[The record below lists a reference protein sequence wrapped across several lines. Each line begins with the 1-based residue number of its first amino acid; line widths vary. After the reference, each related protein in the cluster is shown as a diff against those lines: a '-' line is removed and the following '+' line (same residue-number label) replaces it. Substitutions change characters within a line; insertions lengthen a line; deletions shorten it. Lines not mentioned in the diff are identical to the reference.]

1 MNLSRLFKNR
11 GSERGQAMTELA
23 LIFPLML
30 VFILGTVEF
39 GNIMM
44 IALRATSL
52 SREVTNASFRDCA
65 FLSNAAADT
74 CLENTTEKVN
84 SGAKLMLT
92 KFAERGTVI
101 TTIYK
106 HDPGQPTALVVQKV
120 KGVARPSRYVA
131 GSIDQNIAA
140 TQERIVI
147 GEIMYQYVP
156 LTAIRNFLELV
167 GFPTEIYEVTIY

>member
-1 MNLSRLFKNR
+1 
-11 GSERGQAMTELA
+11 MTELA
-23 LIFPLML
+23 LVFPLLL

-52 SREVTNASFRDCA
+52 SREVTNAGFRDCA
-65 FLSNAAADT
+65 FLSDAAANT
-74 CLENTTEKVN
+74 CLENTTEKVL
-84 SGAKLMLT
+84 SGAKLVLS
-92 KFAERGTVI
+92 KFADRGSI
-101 TTIYK
+101 IATIYK
-106 HDPGQPTALVVQKV
+106 HDPGQPTALVVQKI
-120 KGVARPSRYVA
+120 KGVGRPSRYTA